1 LKQNEKIFLAG
12 WKAMNATT
20 CDDPKLERLRKLDDV
35 LRTEIRGQNQ
45 VLPRVVSVV
54 QRGELSLTKPGRP
67 RGSFLLL
74 GPTGVGKT
82 ETVVVLTSQ
91 IFGADKLFRFDMS
104 EFQTQES
111 LGLLLGARL
120 GEKGYLGAVR
130 ERAAEGSLL
139 FDEAEKAHPRVLDIL
154 LQLLD
159 AARIT
164 IATGQTLDFSGF
176 YVWLTSNIGSA
187 ELMGLQHS
195 NDATLERHVLSRAQ
209 QALRPE
215 IFARITEKL
224 VFNRL
229 SYEHQLEIAEKFL
242 SREMEFFA
250 ARGHKLELDKTVLPF
265 LVRKGF
271 HPKLG
276 ARPMRDAV
284 EKLVGDALAARLLA
298 GQNHGG
304 TLQVD
309 ESLGCLIVR

>member
-1 LKQNEKIFLAG
+1 MT
-12 WKAMNATT
+12 AMNTT
-20 CDDPKLERLRKLDDV
+20 SLDGHKLERLRKLDGV
-35 LRTEIRGQNQ
+35 LRAEIRGQNQ
-45 VLPRVVSVV
+45 VIPRVVSVA
-54 QRGELSLTKPGRP
+54 QRGEFSLTKPGRP

-82 ETVVVLTSQ
+82 ETVIVTTKQ
-91 IFGADKLFRFDMS
+91 IFGAEKLFRFDMS

-111 LGLLLGARL
+111 LGLLLGAKL
-120 GEKGYLGAVR
+120 GETGYLGAMR
-130 ERAAEGSLL
+130 ERAAEGSIL

-164 IATGQTLDFSGF
+164 VATGQTLDFSGF

-187 ELMGLQHS
+187 ELMTLQHS

-215 IFARITEKL
+215 IFARINEKL

-229 SYEHQLEIAEKFL
+229 NYEHQLEIAEKFL
-242 SREMEFFA
+242 SREVEFLA
-250 ARGHKLELDKTVLPF
+250 TRGHKLELEKTVLPF

-276 ARPMRDAV
+276 ARPMRDTV
-284 EKLVGDALAARLLA
+284 EKLVGDAIAECLLA
-298 GQNHGG
+298 GRAASG
-304 TLQVD
+304 TLTVNEPRD
-309 ESLGCLIVR
+309 CLAVR

>member
-1 LKQNEKIFLAG
+1 VN
-12 WKAMNATT
+12 TT
-20 CDDPKLERLRKLDDV
+20 LPASNKLEEIRELDA
-35 LRTEIRGQNQ
+35 LLPREIRGQSQ
-45 VLPRVVSVV
+45 VLPRIISAVR
-54 QRGELSLTKPGRP
+54 RGELGLTKPGRP

-82 ETVVVLTSQ
+82 ETVVVITTQ
-91 IFGADKLFRFDMS
+91 IFGSGKLFRFDMS

-111 LGLLLGARL
+111 VGLLLGAKL
-120 GEKGYLGAVR
+120 GEVGYLGVIR

-164 IATGQTLDFSGF
+164 IATGQTLDFSGY
-176 YVWLTSNIGSA
+176 YVWLTSNIGAA
-187 ELMGLQHS
+187 ELMSLQHS
-195 NDATLERHVLSRAQ
+195 NEATLERHVLMRAQ

-215 IFARITEKL
+215 IFARVNEKL

-242 SREMEFFA
+242 SRELEFLA
-250 ARGHKLELDKTVLPF
+250 SRGHKLQLHESVLPF

-284 EKLVGDALAARLLA
+284 EKLIGDAVADCLLNDRSPDGLLEA
-298 GQNHGG
+298 NE
-304 TLQVD
+304 TADSLRIVC
-309 ESLGCLIVR
+309 ESTRASR

>member
-1 LKQNEKIFLAG
+1 
-12 WKAMNATT
+12 MNTT
-20 CDDPKLERLRKLDDV
+20 TFDVQKLERLRTVDAL

-45 VLPRVVSVV
+45 ILPRVVSVV
-54 QRGELSLTKPGRP
+54 QRGELSLTKPARP

-82 ETVVVLTSQ
+82 ETVVVLTNQ
-91 IFGADKLFRFDMS
+91 IFGAEKLFRFDMS

-164 IATGQTLDFSGF
+164 VATGQTLDFSGF

-187 ELMGLQHS
+187 ELMSLQHS

-242 SREMEFFA
+242 AREIEFFA
-250 ARGHKLELDKTVLPF
+250 ARGHKLELDKAVLPF

-284 EKLVGDALAARLLA
+284 EKLVGDALAVKLLA
-298 GQNHGG
+298 GQDRGG
-304 TLQVD
+304 RLQVD
-309 ESLGCLIVR
+309 ESRDCLVVG

>member
-1 LKQNEKIFLAG
+1 MDK
-12 WKAMNATT
+12 TT
-20 CDDPKLERLRKLDDV
+20 DSNKLTKLHE
-35 LRTEIRGQNQ
+35 LTTLLPREIRGQSHT
-45 VLPRVVSVV
+45 LPRILSAVR
-54 QRGELSLTKPGRP
+54 RGELGLTKPGRP

-82 ETVVVLTSQ
+82 ETVVVLTNQ
-91 IFGADKLFRFDMS
+91 IFGAGQLFRFDMS
-104 EFQTQES
+104 EFQNQEA

-120 GEKGYLGAVR
+120 GEVGYLGGVR

-164 IATGQTLDFSGF
+164 VATGQTLDFSGF
-176 YVWLTSNIGSA
+176 YIWLTSNIGSA
-187 ELMGLQHS
+187 ELMSLQHS
-195 NDATLERHVLSRAQ
+195 NDATLERHVLTRAQ

-224 VFNRL
+224 VFHRL

-242 SREMEFFA
+242 TREVEFLA
-250 ARGHKLELDKTVLPF
+250 TRGHKLELDKTVLPF

-284 EKLVGDALAARLLA
+284 ERLVGDAVSECLLEARPACGSLA
-298 GQNHGG
+298 
-304 TLQVD
+304 VD
-309 ESLGCLIVR
+309 ETRDCLKVR

>member
-1 LKQNEKIFLAG
+1 
-12 WKAMNATT
+12 MNKTPDSNRLT
-20 CDDPKLERLRKLDDV
+20 KLQQLDV
-35 LRTEIRGQNQ
+35 LLPREIRGQSHTI
-45 VLPRVVSVV
+45 PRIVSAVR
-54 QRGELSLTKPGRP
+54 RGELGLTKPSRP

-82 ETVVVLTSQ
+82 ETVVVTTNHV
-91 IFGADKLFRFDMS
+91 FGDGKLFRFDMS
-104 EFQTQES
+104 EFQNQEA

-120 GEKGYLGAVR
+120 GEIGYLGAVR

-159 AARIT
+159 AARLT
-164 IATGQTLDFSGF
+164 VATGQTLDFSGF

-187 ELMGLQHS
+187 ELMSLQHS
-195 NDATLERHVLSRAQ
+195 NEATLERHVLTRAQ

-215 IFARITEKL
+215 IFARVNEKL
-224 VFNRL
+224 VFHRL

-242 SREMEFFA
+242 SREIEFLA
-250 ARGHKLELDKTVLPF
+250 ARGHRIELDKTALPF

-284 EKLVGDALAARLLA
+284 AECLLTGRPACGILAHDELHDRL
-298 GQNHGG
+298 G
-304 TLQVD
+304 VF
-309 ESLGCLIVR
+309 

>member
-1 LKQNEKIFLAG
+1 
-12 WKAMNATT
+12 MNATT
-20 CDDPKLERLRKLDDV
+20 FEVQKLERLRQLDGV

-54 QRGELSLTKPGRP
+54 QRGELSLTKPARP

-82 ETVVVLTSQ
+82 ETVVVLTNQ
-91 IFGADKLFRFDMS
+91 IFGAEKLFRFDMS

-187 ELMGLQHS
+187 ELMTLQHS
-195 NDATLERHVLSRAQ
+195 NDATLERHVLSRAR

-242 SREMEFFA
+242 AREIEFFA
-250 ARGHKLELDKTVLPF
+250 ARGHKLELDKAVLPF

-284 EKLVGDALAARLLA
+284 EKLVGDALAKNLLA
-298 GQNHGG
+298 GESSGG
-304 TLQVD
+304 RLQVD
-309 ESLGCLIVR
+309 ESRDCLTVR

>member
-1 LKQNEKIFLAG
+1 
-12 WKAMNATT
+12 MNATT
-20 CDDPKLERLRKLDDV
+20 FEVQKLERLRQLDSV

-54 QRGELSLTKPGRP
+54 QRGELSLTKPARP

-82 ETVVVLTSQ
+82 ETVVVLTNQ
-91 IFGADKLFRFDMS
+91 IFGAEKLFRFDMS

-187 ELMGLQHS
+187 ELMTLQHS

-242 SREMEFFA
+242 ALEIEFFA
-250 ARGHKLELDKTVLPF
+250 ARGHKLELDKAVLPF

-284 EKLVGDALAARLLA
+284 EKLVGDALAKNLLA
-298 GQNHGG
+298 GESSGG
-304 TLQVD
+304 RLQVD
-309 ESLGCLIVR
+309 ESRDCLIVR

>member
-1 LKQNEKIFLAG
+1 
-12 WKAMNATT
+12 MNMTH
-20 CDDPKLERLRKLDDV
+20 DSNKLTKLQELDV
-35 LRTEIRGQNQ
+35 LLPREIRGQSHTI
-45 VLPRVVSVV
+45 PRIISAVR
-54 QRGELSLTKPGRP
+54 RGELGLTKPSRP

-82 ETVVVLTSQ
+82 ETVVVATNHV
-91 IFGADKLFRFDMS
+91 FGEGKLFRFDMS
-104 EFQTQES
+104 EFQNQEA

-120 GEKGYLGAVR
+120 GEVGYLGAVR

-159 AARIT
+159 AARLT
-164 IATGQTLDFSGF
+164 VATGQTLDFGGF

-187 ELMGLQHS
+187 ELMSLQHS
-195 NDATLERHVLSRAQ
+195 NEATLERHVLTRAQ

-215 IFARITEKL
+215 IFARVNEKL
-224 VFNRL
+224 VFHRL

-242 SREMEFFA
+242 SREIEFLA
-250 ARGHKLELDKTVLPF
+250 ARGHKLELDKTALPF

-284 EKLVGDALAARLLA
+284 EKLVGDAVTDCLLA
-298 GQNHGG
+298 GRAACGVLAH
-304 TLQVD
+304 D
-309 ESLGCLIVR
+309 EKHDCLGVI

>member
-1 LKQNEKIFLAG
+1 MA
-12 WKAMNATT
+12 AMNATT
-20 CDDPKLERLRKLDDV
+20 VDGQKLERLRKLDGV

-54 QRGELSLTKPGRP
+54 QRGEFNLTKPARP

-82 ETVVVLTSQ
+82 ETVVVLTNQ
-91 IFGADKLFRFDMS
+91 MFGAQQLFRFDMS

-120 GEKGYLGAVR
+120 GESGYLGAVR

-187 ELMGLQHS
+187 ELMSLQHS

-242 SREMEFFA
+242 SREVEFLA
-250 ARGHKLELDKTVLPF
+250 ARGHKLELDKKVLPF

-284 EKLVGDALAARLLA
+284 EKLVGDAVAKKLLKGEPA
-298 GQNHGG
+298 DGMMA
-304 TLQVD
+304 VD
-309 ESLGCLIVR
+309 ESHDCLVIH